1 MNLPKDVQFILNTLN
16 NKGFESYVVGGC
28 VRDSLLGKKPKDWD
42 ICTNAKPKETMEVFK
57 EFNIIPT
64 GLQHGTIT
72 VILNNEGYE
81 ITTYRVDGEYS
92 DGRHPD
98 NVSFTSNLV
107 EDLAR
112 RDFTINAMAYS
123 ELEGFVDIYNG
134 IADLKQGVI
143 KCVGQAIERFEEDA
157 LRIMRAM
164 RFASVLNF
172 EVEEKTKLA
181 MFELYLKLDKIAKE
195 RINVE
200 FSKLLLGKGNIKVLK
215 EYATIISY
223 IIPDIKPMIGFN
235 QHNPHHIYDIWNHT
249 LEVIKNV
256 NNGDLN
262 TLLAAFFHDIG
273 KPKTFILDNENIGH
287 FYGHAD
293 VSVSIGEKILKDLKY
308 SNENTEEILMLI
320 KYHDCT
326 LSASKKFIRRM
337 LNKMSKE
344 TFYKLLVL
352 KRADSLGQSLEYRNI
367 KLKGLS
373 EVEKLLES
381 FDFETE
387 CFSLKSLKLNGNDLL
402 AIGFEPGRE
411 MGIILNKLLN
421 LVIEGELENSFEK
434 LKEYVLEEY
443 MSE

>member
-28 VRDSLLGKKPKDWD
+28 VRDSLLGKRPKDWD
-42 ICTNAKPKETMEVFK
+42 ICTNAKPEETMNVFK

-98 NVSFTSNLV
+98 SVVFTPDLI

-123 ELEGFVDIYNG
+123 EKEGIVDIYNG
-134 IADLKQGVI
+134 ISDLKQGVI
-143 KCVGQAIERFEEDA
+143 KCVGKATERFEEDA

-172 EVEEKTKLA
+172 EIEEKTKLA
-181 MFELYLKLDKIAKE
+181 MFQLYKNLNRIAKE

-200 FSKLLLGKGNIKVLK
+200 FSKLLLGVGNVKILK
-215 EYATIISY
+215 EYSTIISY
-223 IIPDIKPMIGFN
+223 VIPDIKSMIGFN
-235 QHNPHHIYDIWNHT
+235 QHNPYHIYDVWEHT
-249 LEVIKNV
+249 LEVIKNI
-256 NNGDLN
+256 NNKDLN

-273 KPKTFILDNENIGH
+273 KPKTFVLDYENIGH

-293 VSVSIGEKILKDLKY
+293 VSVSICEKVLKDLKY
-308 SNENTEEILMLI
+308 SNENIEEVLKLV
-320 KYHDCT
+320 KYHDCV
-326 LSASKKFIRRM
+326 LSVSKKFVRRM
-337 LNKMSKE
+337 LNKMDKD
-344 TFYKLLVL
+344 TFLKLLVL
-352 KRADSLGQSLEYRNI
+352 KRADNLGQSLKDRDI
-367 KLKGLS
+367 KLKEIS
-373 EVEKLLES
+373 EVEELLKN
-381 FDFETE
+381 FDFEKE
-387 CFSLKSLKLNGNDLL
+387 CFSLKSLRLNGNDL
-402 AIGFEPGRE
+402 IVMGYKPGKE

-421 LVIEGELENSFEK
+421 LVIEGELENTFEK
-434 LKEYVLEEY
+434 LKEYVLKEY
-443 MSE
+443 KSE

>member
-28 VRDSLLGKKPKDWD
+28 VRDSLLGKRPKDWD
-42 ICTNAKPKETMEVFK
+42 ICTNAKPEETMNVFK

-98 NVSFTSNLV
+98 SVVFTPDLI

-123 ELEGFVDIYNG
+123 EKEGIVDIYNG
-134 IADLKQGVI
+134 ISDLKQGVI
-143 KCVGQAIERFEEDA
+143 KCVGKATERFEEDA

-172 EVEEKTKLA
+172 EIEEKTKLA
-181 MFELYLKLDKIAKE
+181 MFQLYKNLNRIAKE

-200 FSKLLLGKGNIKVLK
+200 FSKLLLGVGNVKILK
-215 EYATIISY
+215 EYSTIISY
-223 IIPDIKPMIGFN
+223 VIPDIKSMIGFN
-235 QHNPHHIYDIWNHT
+235 QHNPYHIYDVWEHT
-249 LEVIKNV
+249 LEVIKNI
-256 NNGDLN
+256 NNKDLN

-273 KPKTFILDNENIGH
+273 KPKTFVLDYENIGH

-293 VSVSIGEKILKDLKY
+293 VSVSICEKVLKDLKY
-308 SNENTEEILMLI
+308 SNENIEEVLKLV
-320 KYHDCT
+320 KYHDCV
-326 LSASKKFIRRM
+326 LSVSKKFVRRM
-337 LNKMSKE
+337 LNKMDKD
-344 TFYKLLVL
+344 TFFKLLVL
-352 KRADSLGQSLEYRNI
+352 KRADNLGQSLKDRDI
-367 KLKGLS
+367 KLKEIS
-373 EVEKLLES
+373 EVEELLKN
-381 FDFETE
+381 FDFEKE
-387 CFSLKSLKLNGNDLL
+387 CFSFKSLRLNGNDL
-402 AIGFEPGRE
+402 IVMGYKPGKE

-421 LVIEGELENSFEK
+421 LVIEGELENTFEK
-434 LKEYVLEEY
+434 LKEYVLKEY
-443 MSE
+443 KSE